1 MSNAKAGLYEKRFER
16 FSAEIIACII
26 MVIDHAGALFFP
38 DKLIFRIIGRV
49 AFPIFAFFIA
59 EGFFHTRSVRKYL
72 ARLGICAVLFQIPD
86 WFSRVYAEIS
96 GNPDF
101 GVRYK
106 FNIFA
111 TLFFGLLAVTLYDR
125 LKSKKQW
132 LSWTAALAVAILAE
146 TAGADY
152 GAYGVL
158 YILVFYLTRE
168 NILYMLFGVIS
179 LHMAYAAY
187 DIVMSLVTSGT
198 VIVTDSIQLYSL
210 MAIPLIA
217 LYNNERGRKAK
228 YVFYVFYPVHLIV
241 LYVIDLI
248 I

>member
-1 MSNAKAGLYEKRFER
+1 M
-16 FSAEIIACII
+16 C
-26 MVIDHAGALFFP
+26 
-38 DKLIFRIIGRV
+38 
-49 AFPIFAFFIA
+49 
-59 EGFFHTRSVRKYL
+59 
-72 ARLGICAVLFQIPD
+72 GIVSDSD